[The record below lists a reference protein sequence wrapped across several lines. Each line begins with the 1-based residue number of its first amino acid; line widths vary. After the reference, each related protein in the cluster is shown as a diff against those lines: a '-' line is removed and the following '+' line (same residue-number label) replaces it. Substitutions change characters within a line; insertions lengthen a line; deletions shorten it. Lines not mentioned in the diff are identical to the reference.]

1 MRSSRIAPIAR
12 RARTIRDVPELLD
25 RLLPMWTDP
34 VADRE
39 DAEADFRAVYAD
51 PVVVNGVEM
60 RVGQLVQ
67 RAALLQDAF
76 ADLSMDV
83 LDVVETADRL
93 VLAFLM
99 RGRHVGTFASAV
111 GDIAPTHREIE
122 VRTIDVL
129 TVEDGKITRIWV
141 VADDLGLLRQ
151 LGALS

>member
-1 MRSSRIAPIAR
+1 MRFLTIVRIAR
-12 RARTIRDVPELLD
+12 RARTIEDMPELVD
-25 RLLPMWTDP
+25 RLLPLWTGA

-39 DAEADFRAVYAD
+39 EAEADFRAVYAD
-51 PVVVNGVEM
+51 PVVVNGVDM
-60 RVGQLVQ
+60 SVGQLVQ

-129 TVEDGKITRIWV
+129 TIEDGKITRIWV

>member
-12 RARTIRDVPELLD
+12 RARRIEAVPELVD
-25 RLLPMWTDP
+25 RLLPLWTGA

-39 DAEADFRAVYAD
+39 EAEADFRAVYAD
-51 PVVVNGVEM
+51 PVVVNGVDLS
-60 RVGQLVQ
+60 VGQLVQ

>member
-1 MRSSRIAPIAR
+1 M
-12 RARTIRDVPELLD
+12 LL
-25 RLLPMWTDP
+25 WTDP
-34 VADRE
+34 VVDRN
-39 DAEADFRAVYAD
+39 DPAGYFRAVYAD
-51 PVVVNGVEM
+51 PIVVNGIDMPVE
-60 RVGQLVQ
+60 QLVQ
-67 RAALLQDAF
+67 RAASLQEAF

-83 LDVVETADRL
+83 LDVAETADRL

-151 LGALS
+151 LRALS

>member
-1 MRSSRIAPIAR
+1 MP
-12 RARTIRDVPELLD
+12 
-25 RLLPMWTDP
+25 
-34 VADRE
+34 
-39 DAEADFRAVYAD
+39 
-51 PVVVNGVEM
+51 
-60 RVGQLVQ
+60 VGQLVQ
-67 RAALLQDAF
+67 RAASLQEAF

-99 RGRHVGTFASAV
+99 RGRHVGTFASTV
-111 GDIAPTHREIE
+111 GDIAATHREIE

>member
-1 MRSSRIAPIAR
+1 M
-12 RARTIRDVPELLD
+12 PELVN
-25 RLLPMWTDP
+25 RLLPLWTDP
-34 VADRE
+34 AVDRDDPE
-39 DAEADFRAVYAD
+39 GDFRAVYAD
-51 PVVVNGVEM
+51 PVVVNGVDM
-60 RVGQLVQ
+60 SVGQLVQ
-67 RAALLQDAF
+67 RAASLQGAF

-99 RGRHVGTFASAV
+99 RGRHVGTFASPV
-111 GDIAPTHREIE
+111 GDIAPTGQNIE

-129 TVEDGKITRIWV
+129 TVEDGTITRIWV

>member
-12 RARTIRDVPELLD
+12 RARRIEAVPGLVE
-25 RLLPMWTDP
+25 RLLPLWTDA
-34 VADRE
+34 VADRV

-51 PVVVNGVEM
+51 PIVVNGVDM
-60 RVGQLVQ
+60 SVGQLVQ
-67 RAALLQDAF
+67 RAASLQDAF

-93 VLAFLM
+93 ILAFLM
-99 RGRHVGTFASAV
+99 RGRHVGTFASTV

>member
-1 MRSSRIAPIAR
+1 MP
-12 RARTIRDVPELLD
+12 DLVE
-25 RLLPMWTDP
+25 RLLPLWTDA

-51 PVVVNGVEM
+51 PIVVNGVDM
-60 RVGQLVQ
+60 SVGQLVQ
-67 RAALLQDAF
+67 RAASLQGAF
-76 ADLSMDV
+76 ADLTMDV
-83 LDVVETADRL
+83 LDIVETPDRL

-99 RGRHVGTFASAV
+99 RGRHVGTFLSAV
-111 GDIAPTHREIE
+111 GDIDATGREIE

-129 TVEDGKITRIWV
+129 TVKAGKITRIRV